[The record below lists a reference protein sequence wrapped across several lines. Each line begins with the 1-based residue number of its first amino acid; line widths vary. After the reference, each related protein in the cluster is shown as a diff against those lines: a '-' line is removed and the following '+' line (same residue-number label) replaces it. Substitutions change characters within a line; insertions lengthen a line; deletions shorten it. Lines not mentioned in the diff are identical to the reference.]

1 VHNGGYD
8 NDTWYWGALA
18 VLVLLVTSV
27 VALRPSR
34 LRLTRVRAGALAA
47 FTLYVCWCYLSILW
61 AQSPGTALE
70 GSNRALLYL
79 LVFTVMLIVPWT
91 SESALVALLAF
102 AIGIGAIAVV
112 LLLHLAT
119 AGDVAPL
126 FVGGRLAAPTGYING
141 TAALFM
147 MGALPSIVLSS
158 RRELPGPLRGLLLA
172 FATAELQLA
181 LTVQSRGW
189 LFTLPLVA
197 IAAIALVPDR
207 LRVTAAAVLPA
218 VGAAVVARRLLRV
231 YRDVPSDPLT
241 HFAHRAAPVAL
252 LVCAAVFFVGTL
264 VAWADGLREPRP
276 LSRGASGAIGTAL
289 AVVAVAAG
297 FAVGLIVSHG
307 HPGRYISQQWHGF
320 AHQETSAT
328 SSHFTDVGSGRYDF
342 WRVSLDAFKAHPVSG
357 IGMDNFADY
366 YIPRGRSG
374 ENPSWP
380 HSLEMRLLAMTGIIG
395 AVLFTVFIVLA
406 FVAAITAR
414 RRGPPLGRVIVAAA
428 MLPAVEWLIHGS
440 IDWFW
445 EMPALSGPALGFL
458 AVAGSLSVR
467 RTSTIAADASTDEPT
482 DDTQPA
488 PPRRPVTRPLVAAL
502 GILAAAAAAVVLI
515 FSYLSVREV
524 STASNIQN
532 SNPQGALHD
541 LSLAADLNPLNS
553 DPDRLAGAIA
563 LRTGQYQV
571 ALDRFERSIARE
583 PGGWF
588 EWLGAGLAASELG
601 QRKLARHDY
610 EAAHSLYRKQPAIDA
625 ALKRVNGSR
634 PLTSVE
640 AFKLLTL
647 NQ

>member
-18 VLVLLVTSV
+18 VLVLLVVSV
-27 VALRPSR
+27 VALGPSR
-34 LRLTRVRAGALAA
+34 LRLTRVSAIALTA

-61 AQSPGTALE
+61 AQSQGTALE

-79 LVFTVMLIVPWT
+79 LVFAVMLVLPWT
-91 SESALVALLAF
+91 SESALVAVLVF
-102 AIGIGAIAVV
+102 AIGIGAIAIV
-112 LLLHLAT
+112 LLLHLA
-119 AGDVAPL
+119 AANNVAPL

-147 MGALPSIVLSS
+147 MGALPSIVLGS

-218 VGAAVVARRLLRV
+218 VGAAVVAHRLLRV
-231 YRDVPSDPLT
+231 YSDVPGDPLT

-252 LVCAAVFFVGTL
+252 LACAAVFFVGTL
-264 VAWADGLREPRP
+264 VAWADGLRTPRP
-276 LSRGASGAIGTAL
+276 LSRVASGAIGTAL
-289 AVVAVAAG
+289 AVAAVAAG

-307 HPGRYISQQWHGF
+307 HPGRYISHQWHGF
-320 AHQETSAT
+320 AHQETSET

-380 HSLEMRLLAMTGIIG
+380 HSLELRLLAMTGIVG
-395 AVLFTVFIVLA
+395 AVLFAVFIVLA
-406 FVAAITAR
+406 FVAAISAR

-445 EMPALSGPALGFL
+445 EIPALSGPALGFL
-458 AVAGSLSVR
+458 AVACSLSVE
-467 RTSTIAADASTDEPT
+467 RTSSFADDAGAVRSTDGAERESR
-482 DDTQPA
+482 
-488 PPRRPVTRPLVAAL
+488 RRPVARPLATAI
-502 GILAAAAAAVVLI
+502 GILAAVAAAIVLI
-515 FSYLSVREV
+515 FPYLSVREV
-524 STASNIQN
+524 STASEIQT

-541 LSLAADLNPLNS
+541 LSVAADLNPLDS
-553 DPDRLAGAIA
+553 DADRLAGAIA
-563 LRTGQYQV
+563 LRTGQYEV
-571 ALDRFERSIARE
+571 AEQRFARSIDRE

-588 EWLGAGLAASELG
+588 SWLGSGLAASELG
-601 QRKLARHDY
+601 HRKRARDDY
-610 EAAHSLYRKQPAIDA
+610 QVAHSLYHKQAAIDV
-625 ALKRVNGSR
+625 ALQRVDGRR
-634 PLTSVE
+634 PLTSAE